1 MNFDRKK
8 IKNDAK
14 NFINSDEIYYNSN
27 EKLNII
33 YNNFDFNGKN
43 ILSVLGSGDQA
54 FNLINR
60 GAKKVDL
67 FDRNKMTIYFFYLR
81 KWIIEYLNMYYYKK
95 NLNSNFIKDLLK
107 IVTPKSLDEEI
118 ALYFWRYLVRNNLFG
133 DCEDAIFSRD
143 SEGMKDNNI
152 RNLSKIKRFIKQ
164 NDFLFRN
171 IDITEDISIDEKYDY
186 LILSNISE
194 WLCYSD
200 YDKIWKFTNNI
211 FDLLDNDGI
220 AICSTLWV
228 DDCDGKVRDIFKR
241 KFDICTLKKKSKFKY
256 SGNYYPGYYLVKK

>member
-8 IKNDAK
+8 IKNDAR

-95 NLNSNFIKDLLK
+95 YLNSNFIKDLLK
-107 IVTPKSLDEEI
+107 MVIPKT
-118 ALYFWRYLVRNNLFG
+118 
-133 DCEDAIFSRD
+133 
-143 SEGMKDNNI
+143 EGMKDNNI
-152 RNLSKIKRFIKQ
+152 RNLSKIKEFIKQ

-171 IDITEDISIDEKYDY
+171 MDITEDISVDEKYDY

-200 YDKIWKFTNNI
+200 YDKIWRFTNNV
-211 FDLLDNDGI
+211 FDLLENDGI

-228 DDCDGKVRDIFKR
+228 NDCDGRVRNIFKR
-241 KFDICTLKKKSKFKY
+241 KFDICTLKKKPKFKY
-256 SGNYYPGYYLVKK
+256 GGNYYPGYYLVKK